1 VIKKIYF
8 YLERERERERERE
21 TEREREFD
29 EVYNFTC
36 KKLIKKFIR
45 N

>member
-1 VIKKIYF
+1 VIKKIEF
-8 YLERERERERERE
+8 HLERERER
-21 TEREREFD
+21 EREREFD

>member
-1 VIKKIYF
+1 VIKKIEF
-8 YLERERERERERE
+8 HLERER
-21 TEREREFD
+21 EREREFD